1 MRKRSAA
8 EKKKENPFCKHPK
21 SIAAKAA
28 AAFFFSFLVGVLFCV
43 AFAFARLFWSRA
55 VPIRRRCCIRISCFP
70 RLVVASLVWRTFVG
84 GIPSIT

>member
-28 AAFFFSFLVGVLFCV
+28 AAFFF
-43 AFAFARLFWSRA
+43 LFWSGFFFVSRLPLL
-55 VPIRRRCCIRISCFP
+55 VCFG
-70 RLVVASLVWRTFVG
+70 LVLFLYDVVAVFEFHVFPGSLLHRSCG
-84 GIPSIT
+84 EPL